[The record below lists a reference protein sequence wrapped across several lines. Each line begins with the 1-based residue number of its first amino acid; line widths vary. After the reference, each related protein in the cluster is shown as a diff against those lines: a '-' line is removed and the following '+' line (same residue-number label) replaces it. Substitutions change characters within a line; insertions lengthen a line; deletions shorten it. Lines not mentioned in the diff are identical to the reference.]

1 MSIFVIKTKE
11 GDYLDKAGAKVKS
24 IFDAHLISEEK
35 LSTNSKSLC
44 RCGEVLFGWKTVLF
58 SEELKSITL

>member
-24 IFDAHLISEEK
+24 IFDAK
-35 LSTNSKSLC
+35 LFKKEDLELTLLDASRRLS
-44 RCGEVLFGWKTVLF
+44 VQPILF
-58 SEELKSITL
+58 SEELKSINR